1 MSDRLQGNLPRKG
14 ESKTCGVPE
23 PPPVPTSAS
32 RVGDRTSA
40 NTSGAASLFSLGG
53 KQRVM
58 LPGDSFTCQICQ
70 QKLSSRRNL
79 HRHVRMHHQKVNIC
93 FVCSAMFP
101 THFELKTHI
110 KTQNHSTSIFQCP
123 SYNCT
128 KEYRSLLQLQ
138 IHCDL
143 THANLCIRK
152 CNCSIHNKFSPGYC
166 FMCLKNS
173 LWFCRPRPVKQN
185 RAPKLF
191 SHNQRLL
198 SKNKLGSEI
207 SSKLESPALHSE
219 TSLTPPP
226 QIHHPT
232 LSLSPPPPQ
241 TPSPSNSPRSD
252 PSAESTN
259 SSETP
264 LESSKKETAPAP
276 KEESSTDDELELS
289 TEIIFDLE

>member
-1 MSDRLQGNLPRKG
+1 MSNRLQGNLPRKG
-14 ESKTCGVPE
+14 ESKTRGVPE

-32 RVGDRTSA
+32 RVGDRTLA

-58 LPGDSFTCQICQ
+58 LPGNSLTCQICQ

-110 KTQNHSTSIFQCP
+110 KTQNHSTSIFHCP

-143 THANLCIRK
+143 THASLCIRK

-166 FMCLKNS
+166 FMCLKNG

-185 RAPKLF
+185 RAPKIF
-191 SHNQRLL
+191 SHNQRLVL
-198 SKNKLGSEI
+198 ENRLGSKI
-207 SSKLESPALHSE
+207 PPKPESPSLHTE
-219 TSLTPPP
+219 TCLSPPP
-226 QIHHPT
+226 QIHHPSSSSS
-232 LSLSPPPPQ
+232 SLNPH
-241 TPSPSNSPRSD
+241 TPSPPISPPSG

-259 SSETP
+259 SFETP
-264 LESSKKETAPAP
+264 LESSKEETAPAP
-276 KEESSTDDELELS
+276 GEESSTDDELELS